1 VVAYINSN
9 INIAG
14 FHSFSLGS
22 RNRNKE
28 RRNSQDE
35 HNQPKGEKQFQKLFG
50 FLQSLKC
57 FFYDTGRKTPQI
69 RSNDAGLQLCPSAR
83 D

>member
-28 RRNSQDE
+28 RSNSQDE
-35 HNQPKGEKQFQKLFG
+35 HNQPKGEKQFHRL
-50 FLQSLKC
+50 LQR
-57 FFYDTGRKTPQI
+57 D
-69 RSNDAGLQLCPSAR
+69 SAIVDR
-83 D
+83 WCQSVAEAATTLAPE